1 MCFSSKSL
9 IDVENVFYSTTT
21 TPVRWDPSVCTVYTT
36 TTIYYRLGMLYLDFK
51 FIIRSSRVTS
61 LIYYNLNI
69 VIVLSEHFPETPFYL
84 LLHIEENNCDMN
96 VKVPTRLN
104 VWTCVHHILIPIKLF
119 FMGRPTSNCKQLLS
133 LITGSIAVTPYINK
147 CFDNWTTF
155 IQVTVSV
162 HLILYFFFIFV

>member
-1 MCFSSKSL
+1 
-9 IDVENVFYSTTT
+9 
-21 TPVRWDPSVCTVYTT
+21 
-36 TTIYYRLGMLYLDFK
+36 MLYLDFK

-104 VWTCVHHILIPIKLF
+104 V
-119 FMGRPTSNCKQLLS
+119 
-133 LITGSIAVTPYINK
+133 
-147 CFDNWTTF
+147 
-155 IQVTVSV
+155 
-162 HLILYFFFIFV
+162 